1 MRGIS
6 QNQVTTDENINAKL
20 DTIAMDIK
28 RISLRNDT
36 LEHSSTTHMARGH
49 DL

>member
-6 QNQVTTDENINAKL
+6 QNKVTPDENINAKL
-20 DTIAMDIK
+20 DTLEMDIK
-28 RISLRNDT
+28 RMFLRNDT
-36 LEHSSTTHMARGH
+36 LEHSLATHMARGH